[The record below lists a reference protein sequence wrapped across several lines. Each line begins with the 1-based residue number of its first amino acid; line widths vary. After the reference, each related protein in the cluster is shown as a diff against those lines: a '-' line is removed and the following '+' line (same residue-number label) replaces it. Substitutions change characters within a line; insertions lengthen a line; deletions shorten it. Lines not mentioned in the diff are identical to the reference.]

1 VALSTD
7 NAIIL
12 PLLVGEASGVFAGF
26 CPSWFTVASPFF
38 HEQDAKAGNVS
49 RIRAGEVAAT
59 GIVMATGWAIAAQT
73 GDRFALYASAAICLV
88 FIGGYEYQIRN
99 PSKKPE
105 SAPPGAP
112 EGATGKATM
121 AAWNNPT

>member
-1 VALSTD
+1 MALSAD
-7 NAIIL
+7 DVIIL

-59 GIVMATGWAIAAQT
+59 AIVLATGWAISRQT
-73 GDRFALYASAAICLV
+73 RQPFALIASAAISAV
-88 FIGGYEYQIRN
+88 FIVGYEYQIRN
-99 PSKKPE
+99 PSKRPGGA
-105 SAPPGAP
+105 APAAAP
-112 EGATGKATM
+112 QGSTTQAM
-121 AAWNNPT
+121 LAWDNPT